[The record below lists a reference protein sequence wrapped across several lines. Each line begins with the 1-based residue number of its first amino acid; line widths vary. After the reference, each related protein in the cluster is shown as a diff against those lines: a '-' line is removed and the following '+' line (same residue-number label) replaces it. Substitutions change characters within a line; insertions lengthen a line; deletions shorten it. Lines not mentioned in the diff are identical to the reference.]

1 MKGSMKGELDNS
13 ASEPGQICD
22 EKRPVLH
29 DHVALLG
36 KPHDPI
42 RLALFIALL
51 VVAAGLFGGAWLN
64 VWKGVQSIFL
74 PMFLVCLS
82 VLIGHGAYANRLL
95 PPPNKLAQIAGYL
108 QAVWCLALAA
118 ILLWKYI
125 WP

>member
-1 MKGSMKGELDNS
+1 MADELGKNT
-13 ASEPGQICD
+13 SERGQICD
-22 EKRPVLH
+22 EKRQVLH
-29 DHVALLG
+29 DHVALPG

-42 RLALFIALL
+42 RLTLFIALL
-51 VVAAGLFGGAWLN
+51 VVTAGLFGGAWLN
-64 VWKGVQSIFL
+64 VWKGVQSVFL

-82 VLIGHGAYANRLL
+82 ILIAHDAYANRLL

-108 QAVWCLALAA
+108 EAVWCLALAA